1 MMESKT
7 RLRGL
12 TFGFV
17 GLCMIL
23 GFASSATAF
32 SSGAIQMV
40 DGSGDG
46 TVDIAAFDTSGNENF
61 NFGYFDDGGFQ
72 QILSAASIMGTETF
86 YDGDIVDFAIQSAV
100 DSSIVYRLTGG
111 DAVVTLNGDSTSA
124 FIAWNVGNTNVVT
137 TLSAGDTFSM
147 AYVGGDAVP
156 TPEPT
161 AAVTFAAGLLLAG
174 WRIRRQARI

>member
-1 MMESKT
+1 MEFKST
-7 RLRGL
+7 LHRLMLGL
-12 TFGFV
+12 V
-17 GLCMIL
+17 GLCIVL

-32 SSGAIQMV
+32 TSGAIQMI
-40 DGSGDG
+40 DG
-46 TVDIAAFDTSGNENF
+46 TGEGEVDIAAFDTSGNEDF
-61 NFGYFDDGGFQ
+61 NFGYFDGGFQ

-137 TLSAGDTFSM
+137 TLSVGDSF
-147 AYVGGDAVP
+147 AFVNANVEEP
-156 TPEPT
+156 VPEPT
-161 AAVTFAAGLLLAG
+161 AAITFAAGLLLAG
-174 WRIRRQARI
+174 WRIRRQPRI